1 MRIQKKKRNFTG
13 LVLYIVPSITFF
25 PGSMPRADSCGGI
38 QKGGGVAVRV
48 FLAQLL
54 FEKGPIGGML

>member
-13 LVLYIVPSITFF
+13 LVYIYSIPFF
-25 PGSMPRADSCGGI
+25 PGSMPGADSCGGI
-38 QKGGGVAVRV
+38 GKGGIDARV

>member
-1 MRIQKKKRNFTG
+1 
-13 LVLYIVPSITFF
+13 
-25 PGSMPRADSCGGI
+25 MPWGDICGGI
-38 QKGGGVAVRV
+38 RKGGLDARV

>member
-1 MRIQKKKRNFTG
+1 M
-13 LVLYIVPSITFF
+13 
-25 PGSMPRADSCGGI
+25 PGADICGGI
-38 QKGGGVAVRV
+38 GKGGGLDARV